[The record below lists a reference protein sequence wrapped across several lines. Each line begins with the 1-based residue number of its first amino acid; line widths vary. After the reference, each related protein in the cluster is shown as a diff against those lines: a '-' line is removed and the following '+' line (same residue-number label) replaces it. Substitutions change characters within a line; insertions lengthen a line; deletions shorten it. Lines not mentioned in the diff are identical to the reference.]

1 MNDATEFES
10 SLAGTIDFFQ
20 NLRRKLGVLEAEA
33 GAQHEL
39 LRTVAASVASFQH
52 DRQADRQTLAA
63 LAGNFETQTAQL
75 VKLQTDI
82 RLLGEE
88 LAQVET
94 LAGGLRQDQEQAR
107 QTLATLVEDM
117 RTQGTTLRQ
126 ELESD
131 LKQRIVPIAR
141 VAALEEQLT
150 ARAGEMDGLL
160 AAFQTSN
167 QEARTV
173 QSRMTALES
182 RFEQIDR
189 NARSITG
196 TLTDLSAAIERHE
209 RTRDV
214 LDRLVEASEAIEP
227 QLQMQRTR
235 LDELAES
242 STEVRQDLQE
252 VRRDFSRLT
261 GELESQ
267 RQTLAE
273 TGQTR
278 QDLQKQQDRLKY
290 LETLVTKVS
299 ADTSSTRQILNVLQ
313 SDLAVQSDTLR
324 ELDQTWRE
332 GLTAYQDRLTLL
344 ESTVAES
351 ALHARSPSQEPSPA
365 ASAQE
370 SPFLDAAE
378 ESPFLE
384 PQQESPFLEP
394 QQESPFLEP
403 QQESPFLE
411 PQQESPFLEPQQESP
426 FLEPQQESPF
436 LVAVNDQADETP
448 PTMPAI
454 ERERFDELAAS
465 LASAREEQQELRG
478 ELAASLASAREEQQE
493 LRGELAASLASARE
507 EQQELRLEL
516 TTVQNTLATQYDY
529 LTNLR
534 DILADQLASQQQRLG
549 ELEAGLATLRQ
560 APSGAA
566 DSDLQPL
573 KEALAIQQGTLE
585 QLRHAVEHQLHE
597 QRQRLEEIEA
607 ALGNLPQAPAPA
619 PEADLQ
625 PLHDAFAEHAGTM
638 NHLRENTQQQFGAL
652 TATLDKQQL
661 ELQEVVERI
670 DLIQRDIERIQ
681 RQPTAPEP
689 LAERRHGL
697 DADDVYAQE
706 LRQHLETLQDSVT
719 LLETRLTGQAQAF
732 SSNFEQ
738 FQGLNTDIQ
747 DLQQQVANLES
758 SPRLDTLEQ
767 GLAGQERD
775 IAQLADSLQQIKLD
789 SQQIGEAIRQDGR
802 DSAIAELEEKL
813 NAQQEQLSGMSAT
826 VDAMRADAK
835 ATQEKVL
842 TMAANVAQR
851 IHEFQNQLM
860 AAKTAQ
866 GEQLQEVE
874 QKLIMLQAAVE
885 TMETHRKPRRWF
897 SMPATFT
904 TIAFTVGAAFLA
916 VLAQVLWTTG
926 TG

>member
-1 MNDATEFES
+1 
-10 SLAGTIDFFQ
+10 
-20 NLRRKLGVLEAEA
+20 
-33 GAQHEL
+33 
-39 LRTVAASVASFQH
+39 
-52 DRQADRQTLAA
+52 
-63 LAGNFETQTAQL
+63 
-75 VKLQTDI
+75 
-82 RLLGEE
+82 
-88 LAQVET
+88 
-94 LAGGLRQDQEQAR
+94 
-107 QTLATLVEDM
+107 
-117 RTQGTTLRQ
+117 
-126 ELESD
+126 
-131 LKQRIVPIAR
+131 
-141 VAALEEQLT
+141 
-150 ARAGEMDGLL
+150 
-160 AAFQTSN
+160 
-167 QEARTV
+167 
-173 QSRMTALES
+173 
-182 RFEQIDR
+182 
-189 NARSITG
+189 
-196 TLTDLSAAIERHE
+196 
-209 RTRDV
+209 
-214 LDRLVEASEAIEP
+214 
-227 QLQMQRTR
+227 
-235 LDELAES
+235 
-242 STEVRQDLQE
+242 
-252 VRRDFSRLT
+252 
-261 GELESQ
+261 
-267 RQTLAE
+267 
-273 TGQTR
+273 
-278 QDLQKQQDRLKY
+278 
-290 LETLVTKVS
+290 
-299 ADTSSTRQILNVLQ
+299 
-313 SDLAVQSDTLR
+313 
-324 ELDQTWRE
+324 
-332 GLTAYQDRLTLL
+332 
-344 ESTVAES
+344 
-351 ALHARSPSQEPSPA
+351 
-365 ASAQE
+365 
-370 SPFLDAAE
+370 
-378 ESPFLE
+378 
-384 PQQESPFLEP
+384 
-394 QQESPFLEP
+394 
-403 QQESPFLE
+403 
-411 PQQESPFLEPQQESP
+411 
-426 FLEPQQESPF
+426 
-436 LVAVNDQADETP
+436 
-448 PTMPAI
+448 MPAI
-454 ERERFDELAAS
+454 ERERFD
-465 LASAREEQQELRG
+465 

-534 DILADQLASQQQRLG
+534 DILADQLTSQQQRLG

-560 APSGAA
+560 TPSGAA

-573 KEALAIQQGTLE
+573 KEALATQQGTLE
-585 QLRHAVEHQLHE
+585 QLRHAVEHQLHD

-607 ALGNLPQAPAPA
+607 ALGNLSQAPAPA

-697 DADDVYAQE
+697 DADDAYAQE

-758 SPRLDTLEQ
+758 SPRLDTIEQ

>member
-75 VKLQTDI
+75 VKLQTDV

-107 QTLATLVEDM
+107 QTLATLVEDV

-131 LKQRIVPIAR
+131 LEHRIVPIAR

-196 TLTDLSAAIERHE
+196 TLTDLSAAVERHE

-378 ESPFLE
+378 ESPFLDTAE
-384 PQQESPFLEP
+384 
-394 QQESPFLEP
+394 ESPFLEP

-454 ERERFDELAAS
+454 ERERFD
-465 LASAREEQQELRG
+465 

-573 KEALAIQQGTLE
+573 KEALATQQGTLE
-585 QLRHAVEHQLHE
+585 QLRHAVEHQLHD

-607 ALGNLPQAPAPA
+607 ALGNLSQAPAPA

-697 DADDVYAQE
+697 DADDAYAQE

-813 NAQQEQLSGMSAT
+813 NAQQEQLSGISAT

>member
-378 ESPFLE
+378 ESPFLDTAE
-384 PQQESPFLEP
+384 ESPFLDTAE
-394 QQESPFLEP
+394 
-403 QQESPFLE
+403 
-411 PQQESPFLEPQQESP
+411 ESPFLEPQQESP

-436 LVAVNDQADETP
+436 LVAVTDQADETP

-585 QLRHAVEHQLHE
+585 QLRHAVEHQLHD
-597 QRQRLEEIEA
+597 QRQRLEEIDA
-607 ALGNLPQAPAPA
+607 ALGNLSQAPAPA

-697 DADDVYAQE
+697 DADDAYAQE

>member
-378 ESPFLE
+378 ESPFLDTAE
-384 PQQESPFLEP
+384 ESPFLDTAE
-394 QQESPFLEP
+394 
-403 QQESPFLE
+403 
-411 PQQESPFLEPQQESP
+411 ESPFLEPQQESP

-436 LVAVNDQADETP
+436 LVAVTDQADETP

-454 ERERFDELAAS
+454 ERERFD
-465 LASAREEQQELRG
+465 

-534 DILADQLASQQQRLG
+534 DILADQLTSQQQRLG

-560 APSGAA
+560 TPSGAA

-573 KEALAIQQGTLE
+573 KEALATQQGTLE
-585 QLRHAVEHQLHE
+585 QLRHAVEHQLHD
-597 QRQRLEEIEA
+597 QRQRLEEIDA
-607 ALGNLPQAPAPA
+607 ALGNLSQAPAPA

-697 DADDVYAQE
+697 DADDAYAQE

-758 SPRLDTLEQ
+758 SPRLDTIEQ

>member
-411 PQQESPFLEPQQESP
+411 PAEESPFLDTAEESPFLEPQQESPFLEPQQESP

-436 LVAVNDQADETP
+436 LVAVTDQADETP

-454 ERERFDELAAS
+454 ERERFD
-465 LASAREEQQELRG
+465 

-534 DILADQLASQQQRLG
+534 DILADQLTSQQQRLG

-560 APSGAA
+560 TPSGAA

-573 KEALAIQQGTLE
+573 KEALATQQGTLE
-585 QLRHAVEHQLHE
+585 QLRHAVEHQLHD
-597 QRQRLEEIEA
+597 QRQRLEEIDA
-607 ALGNLPQAPAPA
+607 ALGNLSQAPAPA

-697 DADDVYAQE
+697 DADDAYAQE

-758 SPRLDTLEQ
+758 SPRLDTIEQ

>member
-378 ESPFLE
+378 ESPFLDTAE
-384 PQQESPFLEP
+384 
-394 QQESPFLEP
+394 
-403 QQESPFLE
+403 
-411 PQQESPFLEPQQESP
+411 ESP

-436 LVAVNDQADETP
+436 LVAVTDQADETP

>member
-436 LVAVNDQADETP
+436 LEPQQESPFLVAVNDQADETP

-454 ERERFDELAAS
+454 ERERFD
-465 LASAREEQQELRG
+465 